1 MNSSEREMAAFVRDS
16 YLDVTMVSRCEAR
29 SVESWVTNFGLVMEA
44 VTVAMNGGFFCFTI
58 RGDLSKSRGGEKKN
72 DPWLIRCTWEEGH
85 ETAGDNM
92 FGACFNYFRV
102 DMRTKLRR
110 RQGANGVR
118 RAERFV
124 SATMDGERDRDPHQ
138 A

>member
-1 MNSSEREMAAFVRDS
+1 MAAFVRDS
-16 YLDVTMVSRCEAR
+16 YLDLTMVSRREAP
-29 SVESWVTNFGLVMEA
+29 SLESWASKLGVCYGSSNRCAESRRFFVLQSAVILVRVGA
-44 VTVAMNGGFFCFTI
+44 A
-58 RGDLSKSRGGEKKN
+58 RKKD
-72 DPWLIRCTWEEGH
+72 DPWLIRCTWAEDH

-92 FGACFNYFRV
+92 FGACFNYFRI

-110 RQGANGVR
+110 GQGANGVR